1 MTLREIA
8 RTIINVQLADNLG
21 AFYNADSFN
30 PLSANYT
37 FMQILNQDALEN
49 LGQDL
54 PVIQEKCV
62 GGDEYPVI
70 GRLDF
75 RTVQGFRYNQ
85 SYALLQSRI
94 RIKVINVSESRYSVQ
109 LFPGNTMGQVIFVI
123 FVKENY
129 YLERESAVA
138 SLFIDG

>member
-1 MTLREIA
+1 
-8 RTIINVQLADNLG
+8 LG

-30 PLSANYT
+30 PLSANYS

-54 PVIQEKCV
+54 PVIQDKCV

-75 RTVQGFRYNQ
+75 RTVQGFRFNQ
-85 SYALLQSRI
+85 SYAKLQPRI
-94 RIKVINVSESRYSVQ
+94 GIKLINVSETRYSVQ
-109 LFPGNTMGQVIFVI
+109 FYQGNTMGQVIFVI
-123 FVKENY
+123 FIKDNY
-129 YLERESAVA
+129 YLDRESAFA